1 MSINKA
7 LKQVMMYEEIGG
19 KKKENPQPTDTNPV
33 RMPEAPKP
41 AGPKPK
47 STRGVNAPPPKR
59 PLPFPF
65 PSDTTRETQ
74 PKPIRPGSQPRPI
87 PANGGA
93 EVTPPQGLAEKA
105 FWKQRLTNQLN
116 EKRQLGV
123 LKGAAGKVL
132 GHYWGP
138 WGDAIGKIGDK
149 WKEYE
154 DDRFREITHD
164 YDNPES
170 PYYQPNRDIFRNF
183 PLEVR
188 PNQGSD
194 GVYRLPSDVG
204 GGWVGGN
211 SPSGSGGTRTV

>member
-7 LKQVMMYEEIGG
+7 LNQVMMYEEIGG
-19 KKKENPQPTDTNPV
+19 KKKENPQPTDTTPV
-33 RMPEAPKP
+33 KMPEAPRP

-59 PLPFPF
+59 PLPFPV

-74 PKPIRPGSQPRPI
+74 PSRPIKPRPVT
-87 PANGGA
+87 PTDGGA

-123 LKGAAGKVL
+123 LTRAAGEVL

-138 WGDAIGKIGDK
+138 WGDMVGKLGDK
-149 WKEYE
+149 WKEHE
-154 DDRFREITHD
+154 DDKFREITHD

-170 PYYQPNRDIFRNF
+170 PYYNPNRDVFRNF
-183 PLEVR
+183 PLEAR
-188 PNQGSD
+188 PVQGQ
-194 GVYRLPSDVG
+194 GTG
-204 GGWVGGN
+204 NAGGWAGGN
-211 SPSGSGGTRTV
+211 SQGGENRTA

>member
-1 MSINKA
+1 
-7 LKQVMMYEEIGG
+7 MYEEIGG
-19 KKKENPQPTDTNPV
+19 KKKENPQPTDTTPV
-33 RMPEAPKP
+33 KMPETPRP

-65 PSDTTRETQ
+65 PSDTTQETQ
-74 PKPIRPGSQPRPI
+74 PSRPIKPRPVT
-87 PANGGA
+87 PTDGGA
-93 EVTPPQGLAEKA
+93 EVTSPQGLAEKA

-116 EKRQLGV
+116 ERRQLGV
-123 LKGAAGKVL
+123 LAGAAGKVL

-154 DDRFREITHD
+154 DDKFREMTHD

-170 PYYQPNRDIFRNF
+170 PYYNPNRDVFRNF
-183 PLEVR
+183 PLELR
-188 PNQGSD
+188 PVQGQ
-194 GVYRLPSDVG
+194 GTG
-204 GGWVGGN
+204 GQGTGNPGWWAGGN
-211 SPSGSGGTRTV
+211 SQGGENRTA